1 MGALS
6 FGKSLPGWAAG
17 VALASVC
24 VLGHAQTLPATTGE
38 TLTGQPLALAQAVKR
53 HPAVLIASFS
63 KDAGS
68 GADAWA
74 RAVRQ
79 DTALAGVAT
88 YEAAM
93 LERAPGFIRGI
104 IKSGLRKQVPAGVQ
118 DHFLVLT
125 QDEPL
130 WRSYFG
136 VSTDKDPY
144 VVLLDASGRTLWHGH
159 GDAQNLEPLLK
170 AALR

>member
-1 MGALS
+1 VVLAS
-6 FGKSLPGWAAG
+6 
-17 VALASVC
+17 ALAV
-24 VLGHAQTLPATTGE
+24 GHAQTLPATTGE
-38 TLTGQPLALAQAVKR
+38 TLTGQPLALAQAVKG
-53 HPAVLIASFS
+53 HAVVLIASFS

-74 RAVRQ
+74 KAVRQ
-79 DTALAGVAT
+79 DSALAGVAA

-93 LERAPGFIRGI
+93 LEKAPGFIRGM
-104 IKSGLRKQVPAGVQ
+104 IKSGLRKQVPVGVQ
-118 DHFLVLT
+118 DHFVVLT

-136 VSTDKDPY
+136 VSTDKEPY
-144 VVLLDASGRTLWHGH
+144 VVLLDASGRVLWHGH
-159 GDAQNLEPLLK
+159 GDAQSLEPLLR

>member
-6 FGKSLPGWAAG
+6 FGKSLPRWAAG
-17 VALASVC
+17 VVLASALAV
-24 VLGHAQTLPATTGE
+24 GHAQTLPATTGE
-38 TLTGQPLALAQAVKR
+38 TLTGQPLALAQAVKG
-53 HPAVLIASFS
+53 HSAVLIASFS

-74 RAVRQ
+74 KAVRQ
-79 DTALAGVAT
+79 DSALAGVAA

-93 LERAPGFIRGI
+93 LEKAPGFIRGM
-104 IKSGLRKQVPAGVQ
+104 IKSGLRKQVPVGVQ
-118 DHFLVLT
+118 DHFVVLT

-136 VSTDKDPY
+136 VSTDKEPY
-144 VVLLDASGRTLWHGH
+144 VVLLDASGRVLWHGH
-159 GDAQNLEPLLK
+159 GDAQSLEPLLK